1 MLGLSGGD
9 IKRHRSR
16 EDMTLLDSK
25 PLSYFFEFQSEP
37 IKMHVAPNLAE
48 LLGDIIRH
56 AYAQRII

>member
-1 MLGLSGGD
+1 
-9 IKRHRSR
+9 
-16 EDMTLLDSK
+16 MTSINSK

-37 IKMHVAPNLAE
+37 IKMHVAPVLAA